1 MQRICMRLAE
11 KDSIQ
16 KRALNSLSIARVMSL
31 AIVSSHFGFAAGGAA
46 EVCLHAIV
54 NLLL

>member
-1 MQRICMRLAE
+1 MRLAE